1 MKKVIKLTEG
11 DLIKI
16 VKQVINENLLIT
28 ESLSIEIGIDTNE
41 LKFATPNS
49 KNILNISKNTKYSKN
64 KHSVISVTN
73 NKGVVN
79 DYLVYLLGKPFNINF
94 IKPSDNNEILIS
106 YFTGERDEL
115 TKKAKTKNKL
125 IKLEKLKDYVQD
137 LLKGEKEISN
147 FFDPV
152 KLIKVN

>member
-16 VKQVINENLLIT
+16 VKQVINENQLIT
-28 ESLSIEIGIDTNE
+28 ESLSIEVGIDTDE
-41 LKFATPNS
+41 LKFATSNS
-49 KNILNISKNTKYSKN
+49 KKTLNISKNTKYPKN
-64 KHSVISVTN
+64 KNSVISVTN
-73 NKGVVN
+73 NKGVIN
-79 DYLVYLLGKPFNINF
+79 DYLVYLLGKPFNFNF
-94 IKPSDNNEILIS
+94 IKPSNNNEILIS

-115 TKKAKTKNKL
+115 TNKAKTKNKL
-125 IKLEKLKDYVQD
+125 IKLNKLKDYVPD
-137 LLKGEKEISN
+137 LLNGEKEISS